1 MQSLSRSA
9 ILEAVLFAAGLPLSL
24 PKLAEII
31 EAPEWEV
38 QETLTQLEHILSD
51 RGSGI
56 FLRRSAGG
64 YQLVTHPN
72 AFPWVKKLSET
83 VQPTLSSSAMETL
96 SIIAYKQPITKQEI
110 EHIRGVRA
118 ERSIGRLLELELICE
133 MGRKQVIGRPILY
146 GTTDLFLR
154 AFGLEQIADLPALPD
169 MDDVKD
175 TLDDDQLRLFE
186 EMRAAA
192 DIVEHD
198 DAAHDGI
205 DMGEQNVSVLSH
217 TAKD

>member
-1 MQSLSRSA
+1 M
-9 ILEAVLFAAGLPLSL
+9 E
-24 PKLAEII
+24 LAEII
-31 EAPEWEV
+31 ETPEWEV
-38 QETLTQLEHILSD
+38 QETLTELEHILSE

-72 AFPWVKKLSET
+72 AFPWVKKLSEK

-96 SIIAYKQPITKQEI
+96 SIIAYKQPITKQEV

-154 AFGLEQIADLPALPD
+154 AFGLERIDDLPELPD
-169 MDDVKD
+169 TDHVKD

-186 EMRAAA
+186 EMRAGL
-192 DIVEHD
+192 DMKGLHT
-198 DAAHDGI
+198 AHD
-205 DMGEQNVSVLSH
+205 ES
-217 TAKD
+217 TASSFDAKE

>member
-1 MQSLSRSA
+1 MQSLNRA
-9 ILEAVLFAAGLPLSL
+9 GILEAVLFAAGIPLSV

-38 QETLTQLEHILSD
+38 QETLTELEHILTE

-72 AFPWVKKLSET
+72 AFPWVKKLSEK

-96 SIIAYKQPITKQEI
+96 SIIAYKQPITKQEV

-154 AFGLEQIADLPALPD
+154 AFGLEQIADLPALPN

-186 EMRAAA
+186 EMRAAT
-192 DIVEHD
+192 DVMDNEDRND
-198 DAAHDGI
+198 DVGVQGTD
-205 DMGEQNVSVLSH
+205 SVALPYD
-217 TAKD
+217 AKD

>member
-1 MQSLSRSA
+1 MQSLSRTH
-9 ILEAVLFAAGLPLSL
+9 ILEAVLFAAGDPITIS
-24 PKLAEII
+24 KLAEIM
-31 EAPEWEV
+31 ESPEWEV
-38 QETLTQLEHILSD
+38 QESMTQLEQELSG

-72 AFPWVKKLSET
+72 AFPWVKKLSEH

-96 SIIAYKQPITKQEI
+96 SIIAYKQPITKQEV
-110 EHIRGVRA
+110 EYIRGVRA
-118 ERSIGRLLELELICE
+118 ERSIARLLELELVCE
-133 MGRKQVIGRPILY
+133 VGRKQVVGRPILY

-154 AFGLEQIADLPALPD
+154 AFGLDSIDELPTLPD
-169 MDDVKD
+169 IDAIKA

-186 EMRAAA
+186 EMHAA
-192 DIVEHD
+192 DAIENTDIND
-198 DAAHDGI
+198 DNGHDGRCASI
-205 DMGEQNVSVLSH
+205 FSH

>member
-1 MQSLSRSA
+1 MQSLSRA
-9 ILEAVLFAAGLPLSL
+9 GILEAVLFAAGIPLSV

-38 QETLTQLEHILSD
+38 QETLIELEHILTE

-72 AFPWVKKLSET
+72 AFPWVKKLSEK

-96 SIIAYKQPITKQEI
+96 SIIAYKQPITKQEV

-186 EMRAAA
+186 EMRAAT
-192 DIVEHD
+192 DVMDNEDRND
-198 DAAHDGI
+198 DVGVQGTDSAALPYD
-205 DMGEQNVSVLSH
+205 
-217 TAKD
+217 AKD

>member
-1 MQSLSRSA
+1 MGSA
-9 ILEAVLFAAGLPLSL
+9 GNADTVGTNSVEEGKRYIFAQ
-24 PKLAEII
+24 I
-31 EAPEWEV
+31 
-38 QETLTQLEHILSD
+38 
-51 RGSGI
+51 
-56 FLRRSAGG
+56 AGG

-96 SIIAYKQPITKQEI
+96 SIIAYKQPITKQEV

-133 MGRKQVIGRPILY
+133 MGRKQVVGRPILY

-154 AFGLEQIADLPALPD
+154 AFGLEQLSDLPALPNL
-169 MDDVKD
+169 DDVKD

-186 EMRAAA
+186 EMRAATDTIDHNEA
-192 DIVEHD
+192 HNDVE
-198 DAAHDGI
+198 
-205 DMGEQNVSVLSH
+205 V
-217 TAKD
+217 

>member
-1 MQSLSRSA
+1 MQSLSRTS
-9 ILEAVLFAAGLPLSL
+9 ILEAVLFASGLPLSI

-38 QETLTQLEHILSD
+38 QETLTELGHILSE

-72 AFPWVKKLSET
+72 AFSWVKKLSET

-133 MGRKQVIGRPILY
+133 MGRKQVVGRPILY

-154 AFGLEQIADLPALPD
+154 AFGLEQIEDLPALPD

-192 DIVEHD
+192 EPVEYD
-198 DAAHDGI
+198 DGNDDVKKSGQRVAAYLHNTK
-205 DMGEQNVSVLSH
+205 E
-217 TAKD
+217 

>member
-1 MQSLSRSA
+1 MQSLSRTH
-9 ILEAVLFAAGLPLSL
+9 ILEAVLFAAGDPITIS
-24 PKLAEII
+24 KLAEIM
-31 EAPEWEV
+31 ESPEWEV
-38 QETLTQLEHILSD
+38 QESMTQLEQELSG

-72 AFPWVKKLSET
+72 AFPWVKKLSEH

-96 SIIAYKQPITKQEI
+96 SIIAYKQPITKQEV

-118 ERSIGRLLELELICE
+118 ERSIARLLELELVCE
-133 MGRKQVIGRPILY
+133 VGRKQVVGRPILY

-154 AFGLEQIADLPALPD
+154 AFGLDSIDELPTLPD
-169 MDDVKD
+169 IDAIKA

-186 EMRAAA
+186 EMHAA
-192 DIVEHD
+192 DAIENTD
-198 DAAHDGI
+198 
-205 DMGEQNVSVLSH
+205 
-217 TAKD
+217 TKD